1 MKVNLYQEFTGRLD
15 VAAALGAAESAMFLY
30 DVDPGDSFPYHF
42 EYVPEWLLVVDGELS
57 VRTPEGE
64 QELGRGDLVRFP
76 PGPLGAHQIMN
87 RGQATARAL
96 LFSDAAVPAISVY
109 PDSDTIGVW
118 PDDDT
123 EFYFKRSTAVTRD
136 AVD

>member
-1 MKVNLYQEFTGRLD
+1 VKVNLYQEFTGRLD

-64 QELGRGDLVRFP
+64 QELGRGDQVRFP

>member
-1 MKVNLYQEFTGRLD
+1 
-15 VAAALGAAESAMFLY
+15 MFLY

>member
-1 MKVNLYQEFTGRLD
+1 VKVNLYQEFTGRLD
-15 VAAALGAAESAMFLY
+15 VAAAVGAAESAMFLY

>member
-1 MKVNLYQEFTGRLD
+1 VKVNLYQEFTGRLD

>member
-76 PGPLGAHQIMN
+76 PGPPGAHQIMN

>member
-1 MKVNLYQEFTGRLD
+1 VKVNLYQEFTGRLD

-42 EYVPEWLLVVDGELS
+42 EY
-57 VRTPEGE
+57 E